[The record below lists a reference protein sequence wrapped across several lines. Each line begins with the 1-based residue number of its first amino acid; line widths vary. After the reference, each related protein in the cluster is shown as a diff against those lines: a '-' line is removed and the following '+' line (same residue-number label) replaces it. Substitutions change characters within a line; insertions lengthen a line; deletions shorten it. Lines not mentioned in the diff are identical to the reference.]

1 MGIQFI
7 LHMKTGFG
15 YLLVSCKHIHG
26 KRFRIKSTMF
36 SLPDAVAIMS
46 GLVSL
51 KAWPVMYVKY
61 LNYLKIARNALLS
74 SFP

>member
-1 MGIQFI
+1 
-7 LHMKTGFG
+7 MKTGFG
-15 YLLVSCKHIHG
+15 YLLVSHKQIHG

-46 GLVSL
+46 GLASL
-51 KAWPVMYVKY
+51 KTWSIMYVKY
-61 LNYLKIARNALLS
+61 LNYFKIVRNALLS